1 MQYFFDAC
9 FVKYRYI
16 PCRYHLVGQQ
26 TSSCCQLPS
35 SRVGLVVKREASA
48 SVAGVQQLIG
58 TFTENQEKQSWSP
71 KTKLEP
77 QSPGE
82 GKRNKKKR
90 L

>member
-1 MQYFFDAC
+1 MVGLV
-9 FVKYRYI
+9 VKKS
-16 PCRYHLVGQQ
+16 P
-26 TSSCCQLPS
+26 T
-35 SRVGLVVKREASA
+35 VGLVVKREASA

-90 L
+90 NRFLGGTSL

>member
-1 MQYFFDAC
+1 M
-9 FVKYRYI
+9 
-16 PCRYHLVGQQ
+16 VG
-26 TSSCCQLPS
+26 
-35 SRVGLVVKREASA
+35 VVVKREASA

-82 GKRNKKKR
+82 GKRKKR
-90 L
+90 KEIDIEVDQVCKYNIVDCQLYL